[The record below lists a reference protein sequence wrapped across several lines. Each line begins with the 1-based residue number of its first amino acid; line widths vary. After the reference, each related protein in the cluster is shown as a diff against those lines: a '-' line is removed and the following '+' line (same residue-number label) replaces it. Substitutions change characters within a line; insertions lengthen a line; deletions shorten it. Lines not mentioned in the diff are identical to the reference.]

1 MNARASVVSQRLH
14 LVTDRDGSIDRLTH
28 INNNSFKFILDDLG
42 FFSVVLWSNV
52 YNNIMINC
60 FCGNNFKATW
70 VEILFIVIVK
80 KIDYISWQ
88 FRCLYFLNRYP
99 QQIVTLFYFWW
110 TNKSMKSRNGFVN
123 IFLIVKRS
131 PNIIPVSFTFS
142 HNVTCQKI

>member
-60 FCGNNFKATW
+60 FCGNNFNVTF

-80 KIDYISWQ
+80 KIDYI
-88 FRCLYFLNRYP
+88 LYIL
-99 QQIVTLFYFWW
+99 
-110 TNKSMKSRNGFVN
+110 S
-123 IFLIVKRS
+123 
-131 PNIIPVSFTFS
+131 
-142 HNVTCQKI
+142 